1 MFFALTPSSERE
13 RLFAHTRH
21 QIRTNDMG
29 RWIQRKVDG
38 GDVLFR
44 DAAILDGA
52 VVGAVAVVVAV
63 VVAGVVAAVVAGLH
77 GGRGG
82 RGLIA
87 TRGATHERK

>member
-52 VVGAVAVVVAV
+52 VAVVVAV